1 MLDKL
6 FENPS
11 EKLQKFLKW
20 FVVANTILQIIVLA
34 IYQFG
39 RGTFSREFDFKALG
53 AVLVGSV
60 ILIVLNY
67 IGGLFLYMLL
77 GYFSDIHDIRDGL
90 EYGILKAY
98 PQDNQEEE

>member
-20 FVVANTILQIIVLA
+20 IVVLNTVLQIIGLA
-34 IYQFG
+34 IYQFS
-39 RGTFSREFDFKALG
+39 RVTFSREVDFKALG
-53 AVLVGSV
+53 TVLVGSV

-77 GYFSDIHDIRDGL
+77 GFFSDIHDIREGL
-90 EYGILKAY
+90 EYGVLKAF
-98 PQDNQEEE
+98 PQDDEDE